1 MSESIQ
7 QAITAARSLS
17 PEVRTIIEVD
27 GDAEGQTHLAR
38 INESVQA
45 LIARYRMTP
54 AFWLALATADS
65 ISAPLAEARHQPAPV
80 VEAKPAPALVAP
92 EKNEKPKKHY
102 RTPPAV
108 TDEWREAA
116 RLLSRLNTVAVADA
130 RGRVTA
136 LGNHRIGEMVRERGF
151 QVADTTIIYLARLEK
166 SPRNLAPETITAA
179 RDGFRALLAELSVK
193 PDPEPTKGE
202 GPEWVSNFEPIES
215 TKPEREKA
223 SDDVR
228 VLQALAAGTMWPN
241 VIAARFGWSETYMT
255 QVMNRLSGQGRA
267 KRDERGRYYIT
278 HLGRKATL
286 EAAA

>member
-92 EKNEKPKKHY
+92 EKNEKTGDHY
-102 RTPPAV
+102 RKPPVV

-116 RLLSRLNTVAVADA
+116 RLLSRLNTVEVADA

-136 LGNHRIGEMVRERGF
+136 LGNHRIGEMVRARGF

-255 QVMNRLSGQGRA
+255 QVMNRLSGQGRV